1 MVITGIPAL
10 ERDCLLGN
18 EENIQEISNQP
29 HKQFNSWSKSLS
41 NTSDKSHYD
50 FPSPSTILIL
60 GPFHWR
66 NYSWKTS
73 PVLLM
78 VMGKLEF
85 QVMKQKL
92 GLA

>member
-1 MVITGIPAL
+1 MVITGLSAL
-10 ERDCLLGN
+10 QRACLLGHAK
-18 EENIQEISNQP
+18 NIQEILNQP
-29 HKQFNSWSKSLS
+29 HKQFNSWSKSLA
-41 NTSDKSHYD
+41 NTSEKSHYD

-66 NYSWKTS
+66 NCSWTTS

-78 VMGKLEF
+78 VMGKLDF